1 MSTASRSAA
10 PDRQVPAVRV
20 SWLPMVVIAMAQVL
34 MSFNVSA
41 LGISMGGIVD
51 TFNTTPSTVGTAIVA
66 YSLSVA
72 AFIMLGAKL
81 GALWGSRRMFQVTS
95 LIFGIAM
102 TLMTFSPTASVL
114 VAAQFIAGA
123 TAAALVPTLVVLIA
137 HHYRGPQQAQ
147 GLGILGAAQAM
158 AGVFAFLIA
167 GILGTLV
174 GWRLPFALLIVLA
187 AAVFILSF
195 KLEDVPRQPAIKIDA
210 VGAVLAAVS
219 IILISL
225 GFNYLNR
232 WGVLRANPA
241 APFTISGLS
250 PAPVMVVVGIVVGQL
265 FFVWA
270 RRRRREG
277 KTPLI
282 ALEVLGSPQ
291 ERSAVYSMFIIVAIG
306 SAVNFLI
313 PLYIQ
318 IVQGRSS
325 LATSVAVIPYSL
337 SIFAA
342 ALTIVRFYPKLAPRT
357 IAWAAFGLVALGLSV
372 LATVI
377 NNQWSTP
384 AVVVG
389 LILVGLGQG
398 SLVTLLFNVLVTS
411 SPKELAG
418 DVGSLRGTTN
428 NLSGGL
434 GTALAGAMAAG
445 LLSMGVLAG
454 IAAHPALTPEL
465 SSQVNLNSVSFV
477 SNDRLHDTLT
487 STTNAG
493 PVAIDAAI
501 AVNAEA
507 RIRALRL
514 SFFVLAG
521 LALLAA
527 VPSRRLPDYRPGD
540 LTEHDAQGNTEPLLQ
555 HDPPTGQPPTIGND

>member
-1 MSTASRSAA
+1 MSRASRPTPPVTADSAPKA
-10 PDRQVPAVRV
+10 

-51 TFNTTPSTVGTAIVA
+51 TFNTTPGSVGTAIVA

-81 GALWGSRRMFQVTS
+81 GALWGSRRMFQVTA
-95 LIFGIAM
+95 LIFGLAM
-102 TLMTFSPTASVL
+102 VLMTFSPTAGL
-114 VAAQFIAGA
+114 VITAQFIAGA

-137 HHYRGPQQAQ
+137 HHYRGALQAQ

-174 GWRLPFALLIVLA
+174 GWRWPFALLIVLA
-187 AAVFILSF
+187 AAVFALSF
-195 KLEDVPRQPAIKIDA
+195 KLEDVPRQPTIKIDA

-232 WGVLRANPA
+232 WGVLRANPD
-241 APFTISGLS
+241 APFSISGLS
-250 PAPVMVVVGIVVGQL
+250 PAPVMVVVGIVLGQL

-270 RRRRREG
+270 RRRRRDG

-282 ALEVLGSPQ
+282 ALEVIESPK
-291 ERSAVYSMFIIVAIG
+291 ERAAVYAMFIIVAIG
-306 SAVNFLI
+306 SAVSFLI

-325 LATSVAVIPYSL
+325 LDTSVAVIPYSL

-342 ALTIVRFYPKLAPRT
+342 ALTIVRIYPKLAPRT
-357 IAWAAFGLVALGLSV
+357 IAWAAFGLVSLGLIV

-384 AVVVG
+384 TVVAG

-434 GTALAGAMAAG
+434 GTALAGAMAVG
-445 LLSMGVLAG
+445 LLSMGIMSG

-465 SSQVNLNSVSFV
+465 VSQVNLYSLSFV
-477 SNDRLHDTLT
+477 SNDRLHDTL
-487 STTNAG
+487 STTTTGNPAEI
-493 PVAIDAAI
+493 AAAI
-501 AVNAEA
+501 AVNAAA
-507 RIRALRL
+507 RLQALRL

-527 VPSRRLPDYRPGD
+527 VPSRRLPDYRPGEI
-540 LTEHDAQGNTEPLLQ
+540 TEQDAQSASG
-555 HDPPTGQPPTIGND
+555 

>member
-1 MSTASRSAA
+1 MSTASRSAT
-10 PDRQVPAVRV
+10 PDGQVPAVRAP
-20 SWLPMVVIAMAQVL
+20 WLPMVVIAMAQVL

-51 TFNTTPSTVGTAIVA
+51 TFDTNPATVGTAIVG

-81 GALWGSRRMFQVTS
+81 GALWGSRRMFQITS

-102 TLMTFSPTASVL
+102 ALMTFSPTAGVL
-114 VAAQFIAGA
+114 IAAQFIAGA

-137 HHYRGPQQAQ
+137 HHYRGAQQAQ

-174 GWRLPFALLIVLA
+174 GWRLPFGLLIVLA

-195 KLEDVPRQPAIKIDA
+195 RLEDVPRQPAVKIDG

-219 IILISL
+219 IVLISL

-232 WGVLRANPA
+232 WGVLRANPD
-241 APFTISGLS
+241 APFSISGLS

-265 FFVWA
+265 FFLWA

-282 ALEVLGSPQ
+282 ALEVLASPQ

-306 SAVNFLI
+306 NAVNFLI

-318 IVQGRSS
+318 IVQGRTS

-357 IAWAAFGLVALGLSV
+357 IAWAAFGLVALGLAL

-377 NNQWSTP
+377 NNQWATP
-384 AVVVG
+384 AVIAG

-454 IAAHPALTPEL
+454 IAGHPALTPEL
-465 SSQVNLNSVSFV
+465 ASQVNLNSISFV
-477 SNDRLHDTLT
+477 STDRLHDTLT
-487 STTNAG
+487 STTTAG

-501 AVNAEA
+501 AVNADA
-507 RIRALRL
+507 RLRALRL

-521 LALLAA
+521 LALLAV

-540 LTEHDAQGNTEPLLQ
+540 ITEQDAQGETSDRNIADRSE
-555 HDPPTGQPPTIGND
+555 TGR